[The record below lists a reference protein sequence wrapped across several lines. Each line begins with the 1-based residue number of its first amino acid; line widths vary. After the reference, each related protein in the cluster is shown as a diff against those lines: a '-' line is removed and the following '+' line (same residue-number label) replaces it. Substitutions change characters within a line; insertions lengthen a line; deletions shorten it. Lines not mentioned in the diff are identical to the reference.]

1 MLKNARNSFRNTQ
14 RIPKTTPQHAS
25 RFAAGSLSRSLS
37 PSLVLPLRAHFSS
50 PICSVPKI
58 KCAQRKQTVGYHL
71 KAPNG
76 ICLCRARGAAAA
88 AGGGRGGDGAGAMGN
103 VKWHGEGL
111 IRLNMQRASKQT
123 AQQQPTTKATKSVDS
138 PLSWNIS
145 GRFLRFAWMQL
156 SFGSRC
162 EVRSGFLAIKNI

>member
-1 MLKNARNSFRNTQ
+1 MCACVCVGMELRATIDWSQHMLKNARNSFRNTQ

-25 RFAAGSLSRSLS
+25 RFAAVSLACS
-37 PSLVLPLRAHFSS
+37 PSLILPLSFVLPLCAHFSS

-88 AGGGRGGDGAGAMGN
+88 AGGGGGGGAGAMGN

-111 IRLNMQRASKQT
+111 VRLNMQRVSKQT
-123 AQQQPTTKATKSVDS
+123 ALQQQ
-138 PLSWNIS
+138 
-145 GRFLRFAWMQL
+145 AW
-156 SFGSRC
+156 
-162 EVRSGFLAIKNI
+162 

>member
-1 MLKNARNSFRNTQ
+1 MCACLCVGMELRATIDWSQHMLKNARNSFRNTQ

-25 RFAAGSLSRSLS
+25 RFAAVSLSRSLS

-88 AGGGRGGDGAGAMGN
+88 AGGGRGGDGAGAMGS

-123 AQQQPTTKATKSVDS
+123 AQQQQ
-138 PLSWNIS
+138 
-145 GRFLRFAWMQL
+145 AW
-156 SFGSRC
+156 
-162 EVRSGFLAIKNI
+162 